1 MMGRAVTDPS
11 TIPGPALV
19 TGAGREREIG
29 TAICRALAA
38 AGHAVAFTVGPGG
51 DGGALA
57 AELGAEAIEVD
68 LADAD
73 AAAALIDAAAERL
86 GALPAVLVNNAAL
99 SVNGGYAQMDAATLD
114 AHYAVNVRA
123 PVLLSCELARRH
135 ARGAAGRII
144 CLTSGQSLGPM
155 LDELPYATT
164 KAALEMFVRQL
175 APEVMALGI
184 TVNAVNPGV
193 TDTGWVDRR
202 DPRRRAAADARGPGR
217 RGRGRRAADRLAVL
231 RRRRLGDR
239 TGDRLRGRLHP
250 PLAPAAVA
258 ARARSTAGGDE
269 HEHGAADR
277 QRRDADR
284 RQREAADERQRR
296 RPSAPPAGR

>member
-1 MMGRAVTDPS
+1 MTASVTHPS
-11 TIPGPALV
+11 RIPGPALV

-29 TAICRALAA
+29 TAVCRALAA
-38 AGHAVAFTVGPGG
+38 AGHAVAFTVPPGG

-57 AELGAEAIEVD
+57 AELGAEAIEAD
-68 LADAD
+68 LADP
-73 AAAALIDAAAERL
+73 AAPEILLDAAAERL
-86 GALPAVLVNNAAL
+86 GALPAVLVNNAAH

-135 ARGAAGRII
+135 PHGEPGRIV

-175 APEVMALGI
+175 APEVMPLGI

-193 TDTGWVDRR
+193 TDTGWVTDAIRAEVL
-202 DPRRRAAADARGPGR
+202 PRM
-217 RGRGRRAADRLAVL
+217 
-231 RRRRLGDR
+231 
-239 TGDRLRGRLHP
+239 
-250 PLAPAAVA
+250 
-258 ARARSTAGGDE
+258 
-269 HEHGAADR
+269 
-277 QRRDADR
+277 
-284 RQREAADERQRR
+284 
-296 RPSAPPAGR
+296 PAGRIGESEDAARLIGWLCSDDARWVTGQVIGSEGGFIRR